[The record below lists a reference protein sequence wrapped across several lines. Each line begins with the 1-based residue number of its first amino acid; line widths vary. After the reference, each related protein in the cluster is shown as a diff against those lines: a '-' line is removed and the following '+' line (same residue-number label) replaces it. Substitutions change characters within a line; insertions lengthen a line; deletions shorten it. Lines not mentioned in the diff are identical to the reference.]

1 MALKTRLNPET
12 GDLEVQ
18 VGDDW
23 VLFEDY
29 RKRQIDVAYQ
39 NSIRFLRD
47 RLGEEDAIAI
57 GRKTDEMKTRNRNS
71 TTE

>member
-23 VLFEDY
+23 VFFEEY
-29 RKRQIDVAYQ
+29 RKRQIDVAYH
-39 NSIRFLRD
+39 NSIKFLRD
-47 RLGEEDAIAI
+47 RLGEEDATAV
-57 GRKTDEMKTRNRNS
+57 GRKTGEMETKVRNS

>member
-23 VLFEDY
+23 VLFEEY

-39 NSIRFLRD
+39 NSVRFLRD
-47 RLGEEDAIAI
+47 RLGEEDAIAVR
-57 GRKTDEMKTRNRNS
+57 RKTGEMETRKRNS

>member
-12 GDLEVQ
+12 DDLEVQ

-23 VLFEDY
+23 VLFEEY

-39 NSIRFLRD
+39 NSVRFLRD
-47 RLGEEDAIAI
+47 RLGEEDAIAVR
-57 GRKTDEMKTRNRNS
+57 RKTGEMETRNRNS

>member
-23 VLFEDY
+23 VLFEEY

-39 NSIRFLRD
+39 NSVRFLRD
-47 RLGEEDAIAI
+47 RLGEEDAIAVR
-57 GRKTDEMKTRNRNS
+57 RKTGEMETRNRNS
-71 TTE
+71 STE

>member
-23 VLFEDY
+23 VLFEEY

-39 NSIRFLRD
+39 NSVRFLRD
-47 RLGEEDAIAI
+47 RLGEEDAIAVR
-57 GRKTDEMKTRNRNS
+57 RKTGEMETRNRNS

>member
-39 NSIRFLRD
+39 NSVRFLRD

>member
-47 RLGEEDAIAI
+47 RLGEEDETAV

>member
-1 MALKTRLNPET
+1 MALKTRLNPEN

-23 VLFEDY
+23 VLFEEY

-39 NSIRFLRD
+39 NSVRFLRD
-47 RLGEEDAIAI
+47 RLGEEDAIAVR
-57 GRKTDEMKTRNRNS
+57 RKTGEMETRNRNS